1 MELKTNKDKKVLIV
15 LSVIVGVLIF
25 EITVGFLC
33 NHISTYG
40 VQEWNGFIVPI
51 TMSIWFVPLGTGIIY
66 LIKKMNKYKK
76 RWILFRLALYF
87 VLTIF
92 PISICMLYL
101 YNIFWGIKM

>member
-51 TMSIWFVPLGTGIIY
+51 TMSIWFVPLGTGIAF
-66 LIKKMNKYKK
+66 LITRMNKYRKK
-76 RWILFRLALYF
+76 WPLFRLALYF
-87 VLTIF
+87 ILTIF
-92 PISICMLYL
+92 PVGICVLCF
-101 YNIFWGIKM
+101 YNIFVGIK